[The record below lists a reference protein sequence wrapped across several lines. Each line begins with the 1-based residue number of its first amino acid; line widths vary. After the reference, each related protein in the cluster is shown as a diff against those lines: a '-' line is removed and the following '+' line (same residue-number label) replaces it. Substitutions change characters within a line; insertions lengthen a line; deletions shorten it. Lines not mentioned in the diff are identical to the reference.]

1 MQILAQMGGFM
12 LPPDEPSLDS
22 IERNRRWNRE
32 ERRKIARSLMDE
44 TIETIVS
51 VMEFSRHKIDEEFQD
66 DLAGIEE
73 MNRLRH
79 TYGEDKCRRWL
90 TVLCAEARRA
100 NGDAV

>member
-1 MQILAQMGGFM
+1 MHILAQIGGPM
-12 LPPDEPSLDS
+12 QSPDDQSLDS
-22 IERNRRWNRE
+22 IERNRRWNRD
-32 ERRKIARSLMDE
+32 ERRKVARALMDE

-51 VMEFSRHKIDEEFQD
+51 VMEFSRHTIRDEFQN

-90 TVLCAEARRA
+90 TVLSAEARRS
-100 NGDAV
+100 NGEAV